1 MEKSFSSADPFLT
14 QGLPKLPEKKLDK
27 ERKSF
32 KSKKILKSKK
42 YAHHYFEKKTKNI
55 EENNSLLN
63 FSLDSRMEKK
73 RVYTK
78 RTTEKIRRWTK
89 EEADQYEKFI
99 DMYSDIFNE
108 SGSKRVT
115 KVFIQMS
122 QFIGTKTPS
131 QCRSH
136 HQKFFKRLQRAR
148 LLAAGHI
155 INEDDFKKKRKNN
168 TKKQKV
174 KKDALLLETQVKIEE
189 KINIDESVNTTKGS
203 FVEKIE
209 PLAEK
214 CEDNKLIST
223 SNPISNC
230 STSIPI
236 ETNEIIPNPNYIIN
250 NNYYYNNN
258 YYCENQ
264 YVYNNYNGFPPPPG
278 PPPSHYL
285 NDTKVYLRK
294 PSCSLNFLIIFILIY
309 SNFRL

>member
-1 MEKSFSSADPFLT
+1 MEKSFPSFDS
-14 QGLPKLPEKKLDK
+14 LPLATNPKFSEKKFEK
-27 ERKSF
+27 EKKSN
-32 KSKKILKSKK
+32 KTKKIFKPKK
-42 YAHHYFEKKTKNI
+42 YSHHYFDKKPKIT

-63 FSLDSRMEKK
+63 FSLDSHAEKK

-89 EEADQYEKFI
+89 EEAEQYEKFI

-168 TKKQKV
+168 TKKLKA
-174 KKDALLLETQVKIEE
+174 KKEAMAQETQVKIEKVE
-189 KINIDESVNTTKGS
+189 ENNTTKES
-203 FVEKIE
+203 FDLKIE
-209 PLAEK
+209 PIVEK
-214 CEDNKLIST
+214 TEENKMTTSSISH
-223 SNPISNC
+223 SNC
-230 STSIPI
+230 STNNPL
-236 ETNEIIPNPNYIIN
+236 ELNEINQPYVIN

-258 YYCENQ
+258 FYCENQ
-264 YVYNNYNGFPPPPG
+264 YVLNGYGFPAN
-278 PPPSHYL
+278 HL
-285 NDTKVYLRK
+285 NNDSRPYLRK
-294 PSCSLNFLIIFILIY
+294 PSCS
-309 SNFRL
+309 

>member
-1 MEKSFSSADPFLT
+1 MEKSFPTSESLVLST
-14 QGLPKLPEKKLDK
+14 NPKFSEKKSEK
-27 ERKSF
+27 EKKSS
-32 KSKKILKSKK
+32 KSKKILKVKK
-42 YAHHYFEKKTKNI
+42 YHSYFEKKQAKNT
-55 EENNSLLN
+55 EETNSLLN

-89 EEADQYEKFI
+89 EEAEQYEKFI

-168 TKKQKV
+168 TKKLKA
-174 KKDALLLETQVKIEE
+174 KKEAALAAEQQAKSAEKLL
-189 KINIDESVNTTKGS
+189 DEPNTTKES
-203 FVEKIE
+203 FETKIEPAVEKIE
-209 PLAEK
+209 
-214 CEDNKLIST
+214 DNKMQSST
-223 SNPISNC
+223 ITHSNC
-230 STSIPI
+230 STNNPL
-236 ETNEIIPNPNYIIN
+236 ENNEAAQPYIIN

-264 YVYNNYNGFPPPPG
+264 YVYNYGFPAGAHPAN
-278 PPPSHYL
+278 
-285 NDTKVYLRK
+285 NDTKIYLRK
-294 PSCSLNFLIIFILIY
+294 PSCIY
-309 SNFRL
+309 YL

>member
-1 MEKSFSSADPFLT
+1 MEKSFAPSESLVLST
-14 QGLPKLPEKKLDK
+14 NPKFSEKKSEK
-27 ERKSF
+27 EKKSS
-32 KSKKILKSKK
+32 KSKKIFKVKK
-42 YAHHYFEKKTKNI
+42 YHSYFEKKQAKNT
-55 EENNSLLN
+55 EETNSLLN

-89 EEADQYEKFI
+89 EEAEQYEKFI

-168 TKKQKV
+168 TKKLKA
-174 KKDALLLETQVKIEE
+174 KKEAALAAEQQAKSVEKLL
-189 KINIDESVNTTKGS
+189 DEPNTTKES
-203 FVEKIE
+203 FETKIEPTIEKIE
-209 PLAEK
+209 
-214 CEDNKLIST
+214 DNKMQSST
-223 SNPISNC
+223 ITHSNC
-230 STSIPI
+230 STSNPL
-236 ETNEIIPNPNYIIN
+236 EANEAAQPYIIN

-264 YVYNNYNGFPPPPG
+264 YVYNYGFPAGAHPG
-278 PPPSHYL
+278 N
-285 NDTKVYLRK
+285 NDTKIYLRK
-294 PSCSLNFLIIFILIY
+294 PSCIFLF
-309 SNFRL
+309 

>member
-1 MEKSFSSADPFLT
+1 MEKSFLPIDSLT
-14 QGLPKLPEKKLDK
+14 IQSVSKLQEKKSEK
-27 ERKSF
+27 EKKSS
-32 KSKKILKSKK
+32 KSKKMLKIKK
-42 YAHHYFEKKTKNI
+42 HAHYYYEKKAKL

-63 FSLDSRMEKK
+63 FSLDSKMEKK

-148 LLAAGHI
+148 LLAAGHS

-168 TKKQKV
+168 TKKLKV
-174 KKDALLLETQVKIEE
+174 KKEANLMEVQIKTEEIKMVDET
-189 KINIDESVNTTKGS
+189 NTTKES
-203 FVEKIE
+203 IPIKIE
-209 PLAEK
+209 HLSERV
-214 CEDNKLIST
+214 EENKPIGINL
-223 SNPISNC
+223 SNSNC
-230 STSIPI
+230 STNNPMDTS
-236 ETNEIIPNPNYIIN
+236 EINPACIIN

-258 YYCENQ
+258 FFCENQ
-264 YVYNNYNGFPPPPG
+264 YVFNNCSFTPNYDPKG
-278 PPPSHYL
+278 
-285 NDTKVYLRK
+285 YLRK
-294 PSCSLNFLIIFILIY
+294 PSCYYIF
-309 SNFRL
+309 

>member
-1 MEKSFSSADPFLT
+1 MDKLAIDSLMPSMYSKSNEKR
-14 QGLPKLPEKKLDK
+14 LDK
-27 ERKSF
+27 EKKSY
-32 KSKKILKSKK
+32 KYKKIMKTKK
-42 YAHHYFEKKTKNI
+42 HGHSYFEKKAAKNL
-55 EENNSLLN
+55 EENASLLN
-63 FSLDSRMEKK
+63 FSLDSRAEKK

-148 LLAAGHI
+148 LLAAGHE

-168 TKKQKV
+168 TKKQKQLR
-174 KKDALLLETQVKIEE
+174 KEQSFGEIIEPKQEEKMMAEETQSLKDMKIQTNNENNCEKTEE
-189 KINIDESVNTTKGS
+189 
-203 FVEKIE
+203 
-209 PLAEK
+209 
-214 CEDNKLIST
+214 NKPNNASQ
-223 SNPISNC
+223 SNC

-236 ETNEIIPNPNYIIN
+236 ETNENTPSPFVIN
-250 NNYYYNNN
+250 NNYFYQNN
-258 YYCENQ
+258 YFCENQ
-264 YVYNNYNGFPPPPG
+264 YIVNNHHSHNMYPPCNHN
-278 PPPSHYL
+278 SDSKMYM
-285 NDTKVYLRK
+285 RK
-294 PSCSLNFLIIFILIY
+294 PSCLFF
-309 SNFRL
+309 